1 MLLNRIYPDI
11 GWRGSKRTSATLD
24 GEMCWPVRRLTKV
37 STFFGKISKPYTT
50 SIFPLNRL
58 NLIKNLHSINKFM
71 TGGLLISRSN
81 KNRLHK
87 LSITSRSIENST
99 TYRNYRNIYNSVLRA
114 SKKIFLEKISN
125 LIVKILKGF
134 GSSLRMHQLAKKR
147 ATLSKKSMS
156 MEKL

>member
-1 MLLNRIYPDI
+1 MARFKEDLGNLR
-11 GWRGSKRTSATLD
+11 WRNVLACEEVDESFNLFWQDFKTLYN
-24 GEMCWPVRRLTKV
+24 LH
-37 STFFGKISKPYTT
+37 
-50 SIFPLNRL
+50 FPLKQVKFN
-58 NLIKNLHSINKFM
+58 KNLYSINKFM

-134 GSSLRMHQLAKKR
+134 GSSLKMHQLAKKR